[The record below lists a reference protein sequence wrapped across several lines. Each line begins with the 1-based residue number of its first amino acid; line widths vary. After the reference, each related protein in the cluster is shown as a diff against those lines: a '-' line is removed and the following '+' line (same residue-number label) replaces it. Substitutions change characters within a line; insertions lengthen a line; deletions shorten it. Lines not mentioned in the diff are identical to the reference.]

1 LHEEV
6 KTLEQTYKSIENH
19 RDNLINSLRMSSSDI
34 MEKVDRIEK
43 SRSGKTFDEQLKKV
57 KALSRVKKEI
67 FSDEDVKLES
77 PTEVTKLSV
86 EAGVKPAQKTPAK
99 EEVKAKAVTESRKV
113 IKVAGEEY
121 SLEEISSTGSFFDE
135 LN

>member
-1 LHEEV
+1 
-6 KTLEQTYKSIENH
+6 
-19 RDNLINSLRMSSSDI
+19 M
-34 MEKVDRIEK
+34 
-43 SRSGKTFDEQLKKV
+43 
-57 KALSRVKKEI
+57 
-67 FSDEDVKLES
+67 KLES